1 MDSSLIEIKQ
11 NVFKLCSNLL
21 NNEQSIDDDEDLFL
35 MGLSSLDFLKL
46 ITSIEERYKVNFDEK
61 RNLLIASVILVSGIG
76 GLTLNVAGVSIS
88 GIAFSTVLG
97 ILMHLILGKTIEK

>member
-46 ITSIEERYKVNFDEK
+46 IKSIAEKYKVNFDE
-61 RNLLIASVILVSGIG
+61 N
-76 GLTLNVAGVSIS
+76 TLANVNVTFNTINKIS
-88 GIAFSTVLG
+88 NYVYDYIN
-97 ILMHLILGKTIEK
+97 

>member
-46 ITSIEERYKVNFDEK
+46 ITSIEERYKVNFDENTLANVNVTFNTINKISNYVYDYINQQK
-61 RNLLIASVILVSGIG
+61 RY
-76 GLTLNVAGVSIS
+76 
-88 GIAFSTVLG
+88 
-97 ILMHLILGKTIEK
+97 

>member
-46 ITSIEERYKVNFDEK
+46 IASIEERYKVNFDE
-61 RNLLIASVILVSGIG
+61 N
-76 GLTLNVAGVSIS
+76 TLANVNVTFNTINKIS
-88 GIAFSTVLG
+88 NYVYDYIN
-97 ILMHLILGKTIEK
+97 

>member
-46 ITSIEERYKVNFDEK
+46 ITSIEERYKVNFDE
-61 RNLLIASVILVSGIG
+61 N
-76 GLTLNVAGVSIS
+76 TLANVNVTFNTINKIS
-88 GIAFSTVLG
+88 NYVYDYIN
-97 ILMHLILGKTIEK
+97 